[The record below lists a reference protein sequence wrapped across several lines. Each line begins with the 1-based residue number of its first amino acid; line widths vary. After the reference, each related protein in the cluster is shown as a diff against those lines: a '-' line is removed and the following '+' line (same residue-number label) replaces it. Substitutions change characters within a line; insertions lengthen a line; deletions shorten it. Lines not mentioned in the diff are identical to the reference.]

1 MDKYLYIIGNGF
13 DLHHG
18 INSSY
23 KEFQEWMYENNP
35 DIIEKVDEI
44 YGICDNEW
52 WSDFENQL
60 ASLDAIR
67 YSSEIASENRP
78 DLTSDHCDRMWT
90 DAQVEVENQ
99 LEELYSELRKY
110 FHEWIMQLIPPLASR
125 KIKLITQDSIFINF
139 NYTKTLENLYGIN
152 PHNILHLHGC
162 VDEDED
168 FVLGH
173 GKSYEELDS
182 LNTEEL
188 PVPPEDLDEYEL
200 SQFYEEQSNS
210 YEFHEQLAR
219 QAAISGV
226 ASQRKP
232 VNDIIKKNESFFN
245 SLFDISNIH
254 VYGLSLSE
262 VDIPYLK
269 HILSIAS
276 SAKWEFSD
284 YNGLNHDK
292 INCFC
297 KTNNIHDY
305 DIINLEDII
314 DAAQLKIPFPEL
326 E

>member
-1 MDKYLYIIGNGF
+1 MAKHLYIIGNGF
-13 DLHHG
+13 DLHHK

-23 KEFQEWMYENNP
+23 KNFQQWMYENNP
-35 DIIEKVDEI
+35 DIIEKMDEI
-44 YGICDNEW
+44 YGICDDDW

-67 YSSEIASENRP
+67 YSSVIASENRP

-90 DAQVEVENQ
+90 DAQFEVENQ
-99 LEELYSELRKY
+99 LEELYSELRKC
-110 FHEWIMQLIPPLASR
+110 FHEWVVQLTPPSASN
-125 KIKLITQDSIFINF
+125 KVNIITHNSKFINF

-152 PHNILHLHGC
+152 PHKILHLHGC
-162 VDEDED
+162 VDENED
-168 FVLGH
+168 FILGH

-182 LNTEEL
+182 LNTEKR

-200 SQFYEEQSNS
+200 NLFYEEQANS
-210 YEFHEQLAR
+210 YEFHEQLAI

-245 SLFDISNIH
+245 SLSDISHIH

-262 VDIPYLK
+262 VDMPYLK
-269 HILSIAS
+269 HILSIVR

-297 KTNNIHDY
+297 KANNIKDY

-314 DAAQLKIPFPEL
+314 DKAQLKIQFPEL

>member
-1 MDKYLYIIGNGF
+1 MAKHLYIIGNGF
-13 DLHHG
+13 DLHHK

-23 KEFQEWMYENNP
+23 KNFQQWMYENNP

-44 YGICDNEW
+44 YGICDDEW

-67 YSSEIASENRP
+67 YSSVIASENRP

-90 DAQVEVENQ
+90 DAQFEVENQ
-99 LEELYSELRKY
+99 LEELYSELRKC
-110 FHEWIMQLIPPLASR
+110 FHEWVVQLTPPSASS
-125 KIKLITQDSIFINF
+125 KVNIITQDSKFINF

-152 PHNILHLHGC
+152 PHKILHLHGC

-168 FVLGH
+168 FILGH

-182 LNTEEL
+182 LNTEKK

-200 SQFYEEQSNS
+200 NLFYEEQANS

-232 VNDIIKKNESFFN
+232 VNDIIKKNESFLN
-245 SLFDISNIH
+245 SLS
-254 VYGLSLSE
+254 
-262 VDIPYLK
+262 
-269 HILSIAS
+269 
-276 SAKWEFSD
+276 
-284 YNGLNHDK
+284 
-292 INCFC
+292 
-297 KTNNIHDY
+297 
-305 DIINLEDII
+305 DIISVP
-314 DAAQLKIPFPEL
+314 LKL
-326 E
+326 GRV